1 MSLKVIFSLCIF
13 FNLRG
18 IVFKNNSKI
27 EHITSVEI
35 FSFLKVETLYIKNY
49 NFKVYIEINS
59 LWRIYRRTVYIFTS
73 EECRYQE
80 LNVNEDNQLHNI
92 MTGGGFLVHQ
102 VMPLK
107 FLDMFI

>member
-1 MSLKVIFSLCIF
+1 M
-13 FNLRG
+13 
-18 IVFKNNSKI
+18 
-27 EHITSVEI
+27 EI
-35 FSFLKVETLYIKNY
+35 FSFLKVETLYIINY
-49 NFKVYIEINS
+49 NFKVYIGINS

-73 EECRYQE
+73 AECRYQE
-80 LNVNEDNQLHNI
+80 LNVNEDNQLHSI